1 MTTSCGTAGTAVYF
15 PSAAWWS
22 KFVSSCYGY
31 SIDST
36 TYYRLWLL
44 WQFILV
50 IQTAMRAFVALRIAA
65 GPSVLLR
72 TCFDGLWVYGRPH
85 APFPRVLSGANVATR
100 TRRTTTG
107 CGRWSQVDNH
117 TSCTLGACHRQH
129 HNGQRSPEKLP
140 HTAVSGQS
148 ETPMASPCHGEARRS
163 SRFGQAWHVSI
174 ALSTTSQPTQLSAHM
189 NCRGRSSATAGFQV
203 SPGMEFWLA

>member
-1 MTTSCGTAGTAVYF
+1 MLKHGPNTAFTETPVNGR
-15 PSAAWWS
+15 
-22 KFVSSCYGY
+22 YGY

-85 APFPRVLSGANVATR
+85 APFPRVLSGANAGTR

-117 TSCTLGACHRQH
+117 NGA
-129 HNGQRSPEKLP
+129 
-140 HTAVSGQS
+140 
-148 ETPMASPCHGEARRS
+148 
-163 SRFGQAWHVSI
+163 
-174 ALSTTSQPTQLSAHM
+174 
-189 NCRGRSSATAGFQV
+189 
-203 SPGMEFWLA
+203 